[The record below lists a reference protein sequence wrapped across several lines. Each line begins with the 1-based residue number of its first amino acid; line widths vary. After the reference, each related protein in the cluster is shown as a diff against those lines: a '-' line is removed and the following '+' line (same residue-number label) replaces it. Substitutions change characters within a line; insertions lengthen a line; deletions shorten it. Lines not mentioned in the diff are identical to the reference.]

1 MFRSLLADT
10 TRPTPPTGTLVKEPA
25 EIYLQVKDFSLF
37 GLEINEEVLFLFQGE
52 SHAPG
57 PGSFFAL
64 AARKPRAQPQ
74 SSPHLCEVGCFCL
87 FPGPFGSEAGLSSR
101 GWGCGEESPQGGGG
115 GAKLMEPLSPTLSS
129 ALRLHSV

>member
-1 MFRSLLADT
+1 M
-10 TRPTPPTGTLVKEPA
+10 
-25 EIYLQVKDFSLF
+25 KDFSLF

-74 SSPHLCEVGCFCL
+74 SSSHLCEVGLLLSGSRVCL
-87 FPGPFGSEAGLSSR
+87 VPEVGLSSR
-101 GWGCGEESPQGGGG
+101 GWGCGEESPRGVGVG
-115 GAKLMEPLSPTLSS
+115 LS
-129 ALRLHSV
+129 